1 MKKVFLCLISVFVLA
16 SLCVAMAVPA
26 MAATYSAEGEEVFQ
40 INVSSFAEGS
50 KSSGNYKVEDDGT
63 ITLTVSKD
71 SDYIFVKWAIDGE
84 YEIVSGS
91 LTSKTLVIRP
101 LSDLDVEEAY
111 DVKGSQGAGEKPAE
125 WVENESGKAPETGN
139 AALSFA
145 VLLTACGFATVLF
158 AKKRLAA

>member
-1 MKKVFLCLISVFVLA
+1 MKKVFLALISVFVLA

-40 INVSSFAEGS
+40 INVSSFATGEKTSGS
-50 KSSGNYKVEDDGT
+50 YVEEEDGT
-63 ITLTVSKD
+63 ITLTIAED
-71 SDYIFVKWAIDGE
+71 SEYDFVKWAIDGE

-101 LSDLDVEEAY
+101 LSDLDIEEAY
-111 DVKGSQGAGEKPAE
+111 DVEGSQGAGEEPADLD
-125 WVENESGKAPETGN
+125 ENDSDKAPETGN
-139 AALSFA
+139 AALGFA
-145 VLLTACGFATVLF
+145 VLLTACGFATVLV

>member
-71 SDYIFVKWAIDGE
+71 SDYNIVKWAIDGE

-91 LTSKTLVIRP
+91 LTSKTLVILKSFIP
-101 LSDLDVEEAY
+101 VVSFPSENVPAPPSPNCTLLLSQNFAS
-111 DVKGSQGAGEKPAE
+111 SQ
-125 WVENESGKAPETGN
+125 NFCT
-139 AALSFA
+139 L
-145 VLLTACGFATVLF
+145 
-158 AKKRLAA
+158 RLRS